1 MISMESKKALF
12 FIDNFKTWLEK
23 QVEEAECNKM
33 GALSP
38 GEDDYWDGYLN
49 AVTSVLAELKW
60 RLEHGNK

>member
-12 FIDNFKTWLEK
+12 FIDSFKTWLEN
-23 QVEEAECNKM
+23 QVEAAECNKR

-49 AVTSVLAELKW
+49 ALTRVLEELKW
-60 RLEHGNK
+60 RLEHGNR